1 MGLDQIKAEIEHMRV
16 QIKRQQK
23 DILQLQ
29 RAGISTKSALDLL
42 ERMHNKVDELIGER
56 NRLTGEAR
64 LTDQRTYASGKVILD
79 TPSHRRM

>member
-1 MGLDQIKAEIEHMRV
+1 MELDHLKAEIARMRV

-29 RAGISTKSALDLL
+29 RAGISTRSALEHL

-56 NRLTGEAR
+56 NRLMGEAK
-64 LTDQRTYASGKVILD
+64 LDQRTYASGKVLRG
-79 TPSHRRM
+79 TPAHRGM